1 MQEFDV
7 DANKLTAEEGWQA
20 IHTTMDDAR
29 SSMYLAGSTAI
40 MLLWGVI
47 GSVGWLSQYAIET
60 FATEFAE
67 SRPGVSS
74 WVWAVLGPVGGVSS
88 GFIGRRAS
96 RRIAASEAARRAGIR
111 VCLFWVTLMVAAFLL
126 TGAAGLWN
134 AESSENIPRV
144 WVGMAALGYVLFGIM
159 HRPVI
164 AVLGLGFA
172 AAFYIPEY
180 LLGDVALAVSGSA
193 MLAMTAVGFAWVH
206 KTGEW

>member
-1 MQEFDV
+1 MQEFDA
-7 DANKLTAEEGWQA
+7 DANKLTAEDGWQA

-47 GSVGWLSQYAIET
+47 VSVGWLSQYAIET
-60 FATEFAE
+60 FATDFAE
-67 SRPGVSS
+67 RWPWFPGPL
-74 WVWAVLGPVGGVSS
+74 WGGLGTVGGVSS
-88 GFIGRRAS
+88 GFIGHRAS

-111 VCLFWVTLMVAAFLL
+111 VCLFWVTLTVAAFLL

-134 AESSENIPRV
+134 AEDAENFPRV

-159 HRPVI
+159 HRPMI

-180 LLGDVALAVSGSA
+180 LLGDAALAVSGSA

>member
-1 MQEFDV
+1 METFDEGA
-7 DANKLTAEEGWQA
+7 DALTAEESWQA

-47 GSVGWLSQYAIET
+47 MSVGWFSQYAIET
-60 FATEFAE
+60 LAAEFVE
-67 SRPGVSS
+67 SKPGVSG

-88 GFIGRRAS
+88 SIIGRRAS

-111 VCLFWVTLMVAAFLL
+111 VCLFWVTLIVATFLL
-126 TGAAGLWN
+126 TAAAGLWN
-134 AESSENIPRV
+134 AEDAENIPRV
-144 WVGMAALGYVLFGIM
+144 WVGMVALGYVLFGIM

-164 AVLGLGFA
+164 AVVGLGFA
-172 AAFYIPEY
+172 VAFYIPEY
-180 LLGDVALAVSGSA
+180 LLGDIGLAMSGTA
-193 MLAMTAVGFAWVH
+193 TLAMTAAGFAWVR